1 MLLEYIYTHYLFGGR
16 AIKPTVIMEMVML
29 NQIIKNWINKK
40 LKTFEDGS
48 LRLSIPGCSDIIIG
62 DHNQPQFNITF
73 TSIRGIYLILR
84 RGVLGFTEGFIQGY
98 WITDNLQKTMT
109 FLAKNLSNV
118 ESIKKGNSRK
128 FITKFQH
135 WLRENTLSRSKKNI
149 HAHYDLG
156 NAFYKLWLDSSMT
169 YSSAL
174 FQNLEEEPLESAQK
188 NKYQKIIDS
197 LNLKSGDN
205 ILEIGCGWGGFIE
218 HASKLGIN
226 VTGLTIS
233 KEQFDYASSR
243 ITNLGGTQKILYEDY
258 RVHEGLYDAV
268 VSIEM
273 LEAVGSKYW
282 NEYFNSIKRFLKPGS
297 SALVQVITMHDEYFK
312 TYNVDPDFIQTYIF
326 PGGELISDEAFF
338 NCASTISLECKK
350 VRSFGDSYAK
360 TLELWNKQFQKRW
373 DSVRELGFDIKF
385 KRTWEMYYAY
395 CIGGFL
401 SDRLDVTQ
409 FKLTCND

>member
-1 MLLEYIYTHYLFGGR
+1 
-16 AIKPTVIMEMVML
+16 ML

-156 NAFYKLWLDSSMT
+156 NAFYELWLDSSMT

-174 FQNLEEEPLESAQK
+174 FQNLEDEPLESAQK

-197 LNLKSGDN
+197 LNLKPGDN

-360 TLELWNKQFQKRW
+360 TLELWNEEFQKRW

>member
-1 MLLEYIYTHYLFGGR
+1 
-16 AIKPTVIMEMVML
+16 ML

-62 DHNQPQFNITF
+62 DHNQPEFNITF

-156 NAFYKLWLDSSMT
+156 NAFYELWLDSSMT

-174 FQNLEEEPLESAQK
+174 FQNLEEEPLESAQN

-243 ITNLGGTQKILYEDY
+243 ITNLGATQKILYEDY

-360 TLELWNKQFQKRW
+360 TLELWNEEFQKRW

>member
-1 MLLEYIYTHYLFGGR
+1 
-16 AIKPTVIMEMVML
+16 ML

-62 DHNQPQFNITF
+62 DHNQPEFNITF

-156 NAFYKLWLDSSMT
+156 NAFYELWLDSSMT

-205 ILEIGCGWGGFIE
+205 VLEIGCGWGGFIE

-243 ITNLGGTQKILYEDY
+243 ITNLGATQKILYEDY

-360 TLELWNKQFQKRW
+360 TLELWNEEFQNRW

>member
-1 MLLEYIYTHYLFGGR
+1 
-16 AIKPTVIMEMVML
+16 MVML

-156 NAFYKLWLDSSMT
+156 NAFYELWLDSSMT

-197 LNLKSGDN
+197 LNLKPGDN

-326 PGGELISDEAFF
+326 PGGELISDEVFF

-360 TLELWNKQFQKRW
+360 TLELWNEEFQKRW

>member
-1 MLLEYIYTHYLFGGR
+1 
-16 AIKPTVIMEMVML
+16 ML

-73 TSIRGIYLILR
+73 TSIRGIYLIIR

-156 NAFYKLWLDSSMT
+156 NAFYELWLDSSMT

-243 ITNLGGTQKILYEDY
+243 ITNLGATQKILYEDY

-338 NCASTISLECKK
+338 NCASIISLECKK

-360 TLELWNKQFQKRW
+360 TLELWNEEFQKRW

>member
-1 MLLEYIYTHYLFGGR
+1 
-16 AIKPTVIMEMVML
+16 MVML

-40 LKTFEDGS
+40 LKTFDDGS

-84 RGVLGFTEGFIQGY
+84 RGVLGFTEGFIKGF
-98 WITDNLQKTMT
+98 WVTDNLQKTMT
-109 FLAKNLSNV
+109 FLANNLSNV
-118 ESIKKGNSRK
+118 ESIQKGNSRK
-128 FITKFQH
+128 FVTKFQH
-135 WLRENTLSRSKKNI
+135 WLKENTLSRSKKNI

-156 NAFYKLWLDSSMT
+156 NAFYELWLDPSMT

-174 FQNLEEEPLESAQK
+174 FQNLEEEHLESAQK
-188 NKYQKIIDS
+188 NKYQKIIES

-233 KEQFDYASSR
+233 KEQFEYATSR
-243 ITNLGGTQKILYEDY
+243 ITNLSGTQKILYEDY

-297 SALVQVITMHDEYFK
+297 SALVQVITMHDDYFK

-338 NCASTISLECKK
+338 NCASSISLECKK

-360 TLELWNKQFQKRW
+360 TLELWNEQFQKRW
-373 DSVRELGFDIKF
+373 VSVKELGFDIKF

>member
-1 MLLEYIYTHYLFGGR
+1 
-16 AIKPTVIMEMVML
+16 ML

-62 DHNQPQFNITF
+62 DHNQPQFDITF

-84 RGVLGFTEGFIQGY
+84 RGVLGFTEGFIKGY

-156 NAFYKLWLDSSMT
+156 NAFYELWLDSSMT

-174 FQNLEEEPLESAQK
+174 FENLEDEPLESAQK

-197 LNLKSGDN
+197 LNLKPGDN

-233 KEQFDYASSR
+233 KEQFEYASSR

-338 NCASTISLECKK
+338 NCASIISLECKK

-360 TLELWNKQFQKRW
+360 TLELWNEEFQKRW

-401 SDRLDVTQ
+401 SDRLDVAQ

>member
-1 MLLEYIYTHYLFGGR
+1 MI
-16 AIKPTVIMEMVML
+16 
-29 NQIIKNWINKK
+29 
-40 LKTFEDGS
+40 
-48 LRLSIPGCSDIIIG
+48 
-62 DHNQPQFNITF
+62 
-73 TSIRGIYLILR
+73 
-84 RGVLGFTEGFIQGY
+84 
-98 WITDNLQKTMT
+98 
-109 FLAKNLSNV
+109 FLANNLSNV
-118 ESIKKGNSRK
+118 ESIQKGNSRK
-128 FITKFQH
+128 FVTKFQH

-156 NAFYKLWLDSSMT
+156 NAFYELWLDPSMT

-174 FQNLEEEPLESAQK
+174 FQNLEEEHLESAQK
-188 NKYQKIIDS
+188 NKYQKIIES

-233 KEQFDYASSR
+233 KEQFEYATSR
-243 ITNLGGTQKILYEDY
+243 ITNLSGTQKILYEDY

-297 SALVQVITMHDEYFK
+297 SALVQVITMHDDYFK

-338 NCASTISLECKK
+338 NCASSISLECKK

-360 TLELWNKQFQKRW
+360 TLELWNEQFQKRW
-373 DSVRELGFDIKF
+373 ESVKELGFDIKF

>member
-1 MLLEYIYTHYLFGGR
+1 
-16 AIKPTVIMEMVML
+16 MEMVML

-156 NAFYKLWLDSSMT
+156 NAFYELWLDSSMT

-205 ILEIGCGWGGFIE
+205 VLEIGCGWGGFIE

-243 ITNLGGTQKILYEDY
+243 ITNLGATQKILYEDY

-360 TLELWNKQFQKRW
+360 TLELWNEEFQKRW

>member
-1 MLLEYIYTHYLFGGR
+1 
-16 AIKPTVIMEMVML
+16 ML

-40 LKTFEDGS
+40 LKTFDDGS

-84 RGVLGFTEGFIQGY
+84 RGVLGFTEGFIKGF
-98 WITDNLQKTMT
+98 WVTDNLQKTMI
-109 FLAKNLSNV
+109 FLANNLSNV
-118 ESIKKGNSRK
+118 ESIQKGNSRK

-156 NAFYKLWLDSSMT
+156 NAFYELWLDPSMT

-174 FQNLEEEPLESAQK
+174 FQNLEEEHLESAQK
-188 NKYQKIIDS
+188 NKYQKIIES

-233 KEQFDYASSR
+233 KEQFEYATSR
-243 ITNLGGTQKILYEDY
+243 ITNLSGTQKILYEDY
-258 RVHEGLYDAV
+258 RLHEGLYDAV

-297 SALVQVITMHDEYFK
+297 SALVQVITMHDDYFK

-338 NCASTISLECKK
+338 NCASSISLECKK

-360 TLELWNKQFQKRW
+360 TLELWNEQFQKRW
-373 DSVRELGFDIKF
+373 ESVKELGFDIKF

>member
-1 MLLEYIYTHYLFGGR
+1 
-16 AIKPTVIMEMVML
+16 ML

-62 DHNQPQFNITF
+62 DHNQPQFDITF

-84 RGVLGFTEGFIQGY
+84 RGVLGFTEGFIKGY

-118 ESIKKGNSRK
+118 ERIKKGNSRK

-156 NAFYKLWLDSSMT
+156 NAFYELWLDSSMT

-174 FQNLEEEPLESAQK
+174 FENLEDEPLESAQK

-197 LNLKSGDN
+197 LNLKPGDN

-233 KEQFDYASSR
+233 KEQFEYASSR

-338 NCASTISLECKK
+338 NCASIISLECKK

-360 TLELWNKQFQKRW
+360 TLELWNEEFQKRW

-401 SDRLDVTQ
+401 SDRLDVAQ

>member
-1 MLLEYIYTHYLFGGR
+1 
-16 AIKPTVIMEMVML
+16 MVML

-40 LKTFEDGS
+40 LKTFKDGS

-62 DHNQPQFNITF
+62 DHNQPQFDITF

-84 RGVLGFTEGFIQGY
+84 RGVLGFAEGFIKGY

-109 FLAKNLSNV
+109 FLAKNLTNV

-156 NAFYKLWLDSSMT
+156 NAFYELWLDSSMT

-174 FQNLEEEPLESAQK
+174 FENLEDEPLESAQK

-233 KEQFDYASSR
+233 KEQFEYASSR

-338 NCASTISLECKK
+338 NCASIISLECKK

-360 TLELWNKQFQKRW
+360 TLELWNEEFQKRW

>member
-1 MLLEYIYTHYLFGGR
+1 
-16 AIKPTVIMEMVML
+16 ML

-156 NAFYKLWLDSSMT
+156 NAFYELWLDSSMT

-174 FQNLEEEPLESAQK
+174 FQNLEDEPLESAQK

-197 LNLKSGDN
+197 LNLKPGDN

-233 KEQFDYASSR
+233 KEQFEYASSR

-338 NCASTISLECKK
+338 NCASIISLECKK
-350 VRSFGDSYAK
+350 VISFGDSYAK
-360 TLELWNKQFQKRW
+360 TLELWNEQFQKRW

-401 SDRLDVTQ
+401 SDRLDVAQ

>member
-1 MLLEYIYTHYLFGGR
+1 
-16 AIKPTVIMEMVML
+16 MEMVML

-156 NAFYKLWLDSSMT
+156 NAFYELWLDSSMT

-205 ILEIGCGWGGFIE
+205 VLEIGCGWGGFIE

-243 ITNLGGTQKILYEDY
+243 ITNLGATQKILYEDY

-360 TLELWNKQFQKRW
+360 TLELWNEEFQNRW

>member
-1 MLLEYIYTHYLFGGR
+1 
-16 AIKPTVIMEMVML
+16 ML

-62 DHNQPQFNITF
+62 DHNQPQFDITF

-84 RGVLGFTEGFIQGY
+84 RGVLGFTEGFIKGY

-118 ESIKKGNSRK
+118 ERIKKGNSRK

-156 NAFYKLWLDSSMT
+156 NAFYELWLDSSMT

-174 FQNLEEEPLESAQK
+174 FENLEDEPLESAQK

-197 LNLKSGDN
+197 LNLKPGDN

-233 KEQFDYASSR
+233 KEQFEYASSR

-338 NCASTISLECKK
+338 NCASIISLECKK

-360 TLELWNKQFQKRW
+360 TLELWNEEFQKRW

>member
-1 MLLEYIYTHYLFGGR
+1 
-16 AIKPTVIMEMVML
+16 MVML

-156 NAFYKLWLDSSMT
+156 NAFYELWLDSSMT

-174 FQNLEEEPLESAQK
+174 FQNLEDEPLESAQK

-197 LNLKSGDN
+197 LNLKPGDN

-360 TLELWNKQFQKRW
+360 TLELWNEEFQKRW

>member
-1 MLLEYIYTHYLFGGR
+1 
-16 AIKPTVIMEMVML
+16 ML

-40 LKTFEDGS
+40 LKTFDDGS

-84 RGVLGFTEGFIQGY
+84 RGVLGFTEGFIKGF
-98 WITDNLQKTMT
+98 WVTDNLQKTMI
-109 FLAKNLSNV
+109 FLANNLSNV
-118 ESIKKGNSRK
+118 ESIQKGNSRK
-128 FITKFQH
+128 FVTKFQH

-156 NAFYKLWLDSSMT
+156 NAFYELWLDPSMT

-174 FQNLEEEPLESAQK
+174 FQNLEEEHLESAQK
-188 NKYQKIIDS
+188 NKYQKIIES

-233 KEQFDYASSR
+233 KEQFEYATSR
-243 ITNLGGTQKILYEDY
+243 ITNLSGTQKILYEDY
-258 RVHEGLYDAV
+258 RLHEGLYDAV

-282 NEYFNSIKRFLKPGS
+282 NEYFNSIKGFLKPGS
-297 SALVQVITMHDEYFK
+297 SALVQVITMHDDYFK

-338 NCASTISLECKK
+338 NCASSISLECKK

-360 TLELWNKQFQKRW
+360 TLELWNEQFQKRW
-373 DSVRELGFDIKF
+373 ESVKELGFDIKF

>member
-1 MLLEYIYTHYLFGGR
+1 
-16 AIKPTVIMEMVML
+16 ML

-156 NAFYKLWLDSSMT
+156 NAFYELWLDSSMT

-174 FQNLEEEPLESAQK
+174 FENLEDEPLESAQK

-197 LNLKSGDN
+197 LNLKPGDN

-233 KEQFDYASSR
+233 KEQFEYASSR

-326 PGGELISDEAFF
+326 PGGELISDEVFF

-360 TLELWNKQFQKRW
+360 TLELWNEEFQKRW